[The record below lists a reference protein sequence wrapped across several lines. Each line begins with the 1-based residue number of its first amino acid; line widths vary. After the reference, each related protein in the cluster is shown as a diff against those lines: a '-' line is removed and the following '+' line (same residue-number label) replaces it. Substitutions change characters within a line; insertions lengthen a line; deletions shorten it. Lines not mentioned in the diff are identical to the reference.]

1 MCAKNPHVN
10 PNLKKWKGSF
20 TRVETGYKCK
30 EKQGKRIK
38 ELGLV
43 KREEQTSSRQLRI
56 RQ

>member
-30 EKQGKRIK
+30 EK
-38 ELGLV
+38 
-43 KREEQTSSRQLRI
+43 
-56 RQ
+56 